1 MISNLLDE
9 ILEYDIIKF
18 INLNRRYLL
27 NVSSI
32 HGKLIYL
39 QTIGVI

>member
-9 ILEYDIIKF
+9 NLEFDIIKI

-32 HGKLIYL
+32 HEKLINL
-39 QTIGVI
+39 QTIIAI